1 MSERRAT
8 RFRERRRQQAGPEK
22 RGRMRRHAPELA
34 LFFCLVVI
42 FYAAL
47 KYLAHVP

>member
-1 MSERRAT
+1 MAHSTRR
-8 RFRERRRQQAGPEK
+8 RERRTPTPEQEK
-22 RGRMRRHAPELA
+22 RGKILRHATELG
-34 LFFCLVVI
+34 LFLCLVVI

>member
-1 MSERRAT
+1 MSRSMRR
-8 RFRERRRQQAGPEK
+8 RERRIPSPEQEK
-22 RGRMRRHAPELA
+22 RGKFRRHATELA
-34 LFFCLVVI
+34 LFLCLVVI